1 MTQMYAVSAWARFS
15 ISLVAPKDRT
25 VHSNMPEESD
35 SKEGGGDADLAV
47 MAKVLQSGFFIV
59 SII

>member
-1 MTQMYAVSAWARFS
+1 MTQMYAIPVQARFS

-47 MAKVLQSGFFIV
+47 MAKGREPVVNTS
-59 SII
+59 

>member
-1 MTQMYAVSAWARFS
+1 MYAVPVQARFS

-47 MAKVLQSGFFIV
+47 MAKVLQSGFLFL
-59 SII
+59 SPTII

>member
-1 MTQMYAVSAWARFS
+1 M
-15 ISLVAPKDRT
+15 VAPKDRT

-47 MAKVLQSGFFIV
+47 MAKERELIGVRTHNDADLPTYVTYFNKTA
-59 SII
+59 